1 MKEISLNDLRKL
13 PEGSYRLIDVRDE
26 ALASYGML
34 PGAIHI
40 DMEELGKEDNAAIG
54 DIPQDKTIILYCQIG
69 KKTRE
74 AEELPALNGREYYGL
89 EGGYMGYLQDE
100 LAHMEVGG
108 EKQKKAEMSIRKK
121 YHKQLFSRFAKAC
134 KTYKLINEGDHIAVC
149 ISGGKDSMLMA
160 KLFQEIQTHRQVK
173 FDVTFLVMDPGY
185 NKENRQLIESNAKA
199 LGIPIT
205 IFESN
210 IFDSVDNI
218 EKSPCYIC
226 ARMRRGFLYSKA
238 KELGCNKI
246 ALGHHYDDVIET
258 ILMGMLQ
265 GGQIQTMMPKLHST
279 NFEGMEL
286 IRPMYFIRESD
297 ICAWRDYNELHFLQ
311 CACHFTET
319 CSTCHTDGTTSSK
332 RLETKKLIERL
343 KKDNPFVESNIFR
356 SVENVQLN
364 TIIEYKKDGVRHNFL
379 DEY

>member
-69 KKTRE
+69 KKTKE
-74 AEELPALNGREYYGL
+74 AEELPSLNGREYYSL
-89 EGGYMGYLQDE
+89 EGGYMAYLQDE
-100 LAHMEVGG
+100 LSKMEAGG

-173 FDVTFLVMDPGY
+173 FEVTFLVMDPGY

-238 KELGCNKI
+238 
-246 ALGHHYDDVIET
+246 
-258 ILMGMLQ
+258 
-265 GGQIQTMMPKLHST
+265 
-279 NFEGMEL
+279 
-286 IRPMYFIRESD
+286 
-297 ICAWRDYNELHFLQ
+297 
-311 CACHFTET
+311 
-319 CSTCHTDGTTSSK
+319 
-332 RLETKKLIERL
+332 
-343 KKDNPFVESNIFR
+343 
-356 SVENVQLN
+356 
-364 TIIEYKKDGVRHNFL
+364 
-379 DEY
+379 